1 MVAEEDPDVHLGQ
14 LKRFSLRELQV
25 ASDGHS
31 NKKHSRKRRVRESLQ
46 GPFRQTEHLLLSR
59 DRRRS
64 VPQVERVVEGEE
76 ARDVGGTRSSNEL
89 EQVIQVALLCT
100 QGSPMETTKD
110 VRLFVRMLEGDG
122 LA

>member
-1 MVAEEDPDVHLGQ
+1 
-14 LKRFSLRELQV
+14 S
-25 ASDGHS
+25 
-31 NKKHSRKRRVRESLQ
+31 
-46 GPFRQTEHLLLSR
+46 SR
-59 DRRRS
+59 DFLCGSYKWQATVTVTRNILGRGGFGK
-64 VPQVERVVEGEE
+64 VERVVEGEE